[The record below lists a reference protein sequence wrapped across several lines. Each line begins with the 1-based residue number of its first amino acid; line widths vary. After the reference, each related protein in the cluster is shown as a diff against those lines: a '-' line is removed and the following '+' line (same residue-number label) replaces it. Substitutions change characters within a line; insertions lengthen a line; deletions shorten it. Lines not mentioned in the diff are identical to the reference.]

1 MDLRGRLGPRDE
13 GRRESVFLRREF
25 TFDAAHCLERY
36 HGKCEALHGHTYRF
50 AVTLRGEPDD
60 EGMVMDFGVLK
71 GLVSERVLVRLDH
84 SYLNDILPQP
94 TAERIALWIWGE
106 LEPALETLR
115 AELFEVQVWETASC
129 SAIIHREDVREV
141 RT

>member
-1 MDLRGRLGPRDE
+1 VL
-13 GRRESVFLRREF
+13 LRREF
-25 TFDAAHCLERY
+25 TFDAAHRLEHY

-50 AVTLRGEPDD
+50 AVTLRGEPDA
-60 EGMVMDFGVLK
+60 EGMVMDFVVLK
-71 GLVSERVLVRLDH
+71 DLVSERILARLDH

-106 LEPALETLR
+106 LEPALDTLR
-115 AELFEVQVWETASC
+115 AELFEVQVWETATC
-129 SAIIHREDVREV
+129 SVILHGEDVRGG

>member
-1 MDLRGRLGPRDE
+1 
-13 GRRESVFLRREF
+13 
-25 TFDAAHCLERY
+25 
-36 HGKCEALHGHTYRF
+36 
-50 AVTLRGEPDD
+50 
-60 EGMVMDFGVLK
+60 MDFGVLK

-106 LEPALETLR
+106 LEPALEALR
-115 AELFEVQVWETASC
+115 AELFEVQVWETATC
-129 SAIIHREDVREV
+129 SVILHGEDVRGG